1 MITVC
6 FKITNTPPPPQKNM
20 LKRFS
25 CGESCLVKNIYLL
38 YKNAPTRC
46 RGHGSSLLSKKGKSL
61 KSIKKTAQSACNEGK
76 LETQLKHSLHW
87 PWLIT
92 VCTNFLFHKSMYL
105 EVTHFP
111 SLCLGEATQL
121 CCWQRHLH
129 SWGDPSGAPFNH
141 HFCPF
146 FNPDRFHNSQTN
158 QYDRAAALGQ
168 LSRPCSPPV
177 NPRPL
182 SNTSHLTLG
191 NPTVLVEDV
200 LRFFAHHLIQVILC
214 NVGHGHH
221 YSSSSFSSS
230 LPPVLLQLT
239 SRSLRERESDWAV
252 KIDAGPASSLQAT
265 VRSPAGSSH
274 EQEGTGTELSFS
286 SPHENECVSA
296 RWSVC
301 VWVRER
307 TPSDL
312 HQVSATV
319 LIS

>member
-1 MITVC
+1 MWWRETRDTAEAFIT
-6 FKITNTPPPPQKNM
+6 
-20 LKRFS
+20 L
-25 CGESCLVKNIYLL
+25 
-38 YKNAPTRC
+38 
-46 RGHGSSLLSKKGKSL
+46 
-61 KSIKKTAQSACNEGK
+61 
-76 LETQLKHSLHW
+76 
-87 PWLIT
+87 T
-92 VCTNFLFHKSMYL
+92 VIFLFHWDKSIYL
-105 EVTHFP
+105 EVAHFP
-111 SLCLGEATQL
+111 SLCLGEATQP
-121 CCWQRHLH
+121 CRWQRHLH
-129 SWGDPSGAPFNH
+129 SWGEPSGASFNH
-141 HFCPF
+141 HFYPF
-146 FNPDRFHNSQTN
+146 FNPDRNHNSQTN
-158 QYDRAAALGQ
+158 QSDLAAALGQ

-200 LRFFAHHLIQVILC
+200 LRFFAHHLIQVVLC

-230 LPPVLLQLT
+230 LPLVFLQPQ
-239 SRSLRERESDWAV
+239 RESDWAV
-252 KIDAGPASSLQAT
+252 KIESTPASSLQAT
-265 VRSPAGSSH
+265 VQSPAGSSH
-274 EQEGTGTELSFS
+274 KQEGTGTELSFS